1 MVDVPLRNLL
11 PFFVFC
17 FGRTSDVQQ
26 DVIFMG
32 DSDDRGRE
40 SLSVDTVVGMEACG
54 GEQLLTKISKVI

>member
-11 PFFVFC
+11 PF
-17 FGRTSDVQQ
+17 
-26 DVIFMG
+26 